1 MPRKPKPELPPLEL
15 VSDFIEPDKFYTL
28 PELQL
33 LLGIQPSSWNIWYRE
48 GLSYGIANRRV
59 AIRGQSFLHFA
70 IGQANK
76 AKRDCK
82 NAG

>member
-15 VSDFIEPDKFYTL
+15 VSELIEPDRFYTL
-28 PELQL
+28 LELQQ
-33 LLGIQPSSWNIWYRE
+33 LLGIQPSSWNISYRD

-59 AIRGQSFLHFA
+59 AIRGRSFLHFA
-70 IGQANK
+70 IGQADK
-76 AKRDCK
+76 AKRDGK